1 MSISMRQNLIREIFH
16 SLRRLDILQEL
27 IEDADITEIMVN
39 GTKGIFYEKAGSFIS
54 GINTLHQKKS
64 FRMSYSRL
72 QEAVTA
78 W

>member
-1 MSISMRQNLIREIFH
+1 M
-16 SLRRLDILQEL
+16 QEL

-39 GTKGIFYEKAGSFIS
+39 GTKGIFYERQGGFIS

-72 QEAVTA
+72 QEAVTV